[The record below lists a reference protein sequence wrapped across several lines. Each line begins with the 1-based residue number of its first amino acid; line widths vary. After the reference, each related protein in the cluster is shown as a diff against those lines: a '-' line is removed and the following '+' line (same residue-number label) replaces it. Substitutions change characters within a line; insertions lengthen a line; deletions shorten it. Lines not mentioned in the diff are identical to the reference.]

1 MLPQSQGKIFLA
13 DERGLQEHAGHRRY
27 YTFNADG
34 FYNEHKTPFGAL
46 YALHEDTLDAE
57 QSITLHVNAAT
68 EILLLPTVGA
78 ITWKDST
85 GRSGQVMAG
94 QSLYYTAQQ
103 EVVLV
108 ISNPYENALVNFLQW
123 WFKRSAAAEYNATQ
137 LTGFDLNLHKDQ
149 LIPMGRQCR
158 IGKFNGR
165 AEAVHSLAAPDQG
178 LFVFILEG
186 AFEVQYRLLNARD
199 GLALWGAK
207 EIELEALSNDAI
219 VIIAAVSLPAQYDE
233 RQV

>member
-13 DERGLQEHAGHRRY
+13 DERGRQEHAGHRRY

-68 EILLLPTVGA
+68 DILLLPTVGA

-85 GRSGQVMAG
+85 GQSGQVTAG
-94 QSLYYTAQQ
+94 QSLYYTSPR

-123 WFKRSAAAEYNATQ
+123 WFKCRAAADSSVKQ
-137 LTGFDLNLHKDQ
+137 LTDFDLNLHKDQ
-149 LIPMGRQCR
+149 LIPMGRQCW

-178 LFVFILEG
+178 LFVFVLEG

-199 GLALWGAK
+199 GLALWDIR
-207 EIELEALSNDAI
+207 EVELEALSNDAI
-219 VIIAAVSLPAQYDE
+219 VIIAAVPLQAQYDE

>member
-13 DERGLQEHAGHRRY
+13 DERGLQEHAGRRRY

-57 QSITLHVNAAT
+57 QSITLHVKAAT
-68 EILLLPTVGA
+68 GILLLPTVGA
-78 ITWKDST
+78 ITWKDNT
-85 GRSGQVMAG
+85 GQSGMVAAG

-103 EVVLV
+103 EIVLV

-123 WFKRSAAAEYNATQ
+123 WFKHTAAAEYSVLQ
-137 LTGFDLNLHKDQ
+137 LTDFDLKLHKDQ
-149 LIPMGRQCR
+149 LLPLGCQAW

-165 AEAVHSLAAPDQG
+165 AEAVHTLAPDHG
-178 LFVFILEG
+178 LFVFVLEG

-199 GLALWGAK
+199 GLALWDVS
-207 EIELEALSNDAI
+207 EVELEALSNDAI
-219 VIIAAVSLPAQYDE
+219 VIIAAVPLQA
-233 RQV
+233 

>member
-13 DERGLQEHAGHRRY
+13 DERGLQEQAGHRRY

-68 EILLLPTVGA
+68 DILLLPTVGA
-78 ITWKDST
+78 ITWKDNT
-85 GRSGQVMAG
+85 GQSGTVAAG
-94 QSLYYTAQQ
+94 QSLYYTAHHGA
-103 EVVLV
+103 VLV

-123 WFKRSAAAEYNATQ
+123 WFKRRAAAEYSAPQ
-137 LTGFDLNLHKDQ
+137 LTDFDLNLHKDQ
-149 LIPMGRQCR
+149 LCTLGRQAW

-165 AEAVHSLAAPDQG
+165 AEAVHTLDAPDHG
-178 LFVFILEG
+178 LFVFVLEG

-199 GLALWGAK
+199 GLALWDVREV
-207 EIELEALSNDAI
+207 EIEALSNDAI
-219 VIIAAVSLPAQYDE
+219 VIIAAVPLQAQYDE

>member
-13 DERGLQEHAGHRRY
+13 DDRGLQEQAGRRRY

-68 EILLLPTVGA
+68 DILLLPTVGA
-78 ITWKDST
+78 ITWKDNT
-85 GRSGQVMAG
+85 GQSGTVAAG
-94 QSLYYTAQQ
+94 QSLYYTAHHGA
-103 EVVLV
+103 VLV

-123 WFKRSAAAEYNATQ
+123 WFKRRAAAEYSAPQ
-137 LTGFDLNLHKDQ
+137 LTDFDLNLHKDQ
-149 LIPMGRQCR
+149 LCTLGRQAW

-165 AEAVHSLAAPDQG
+165 AEAVHTLDAPDHG
-178 LFVFILEG
+178 LFVFVLEG

-199 GLALWGAK
+199 GLALWDVREV
-207 EIELEALSNDAI
+207 EIEALSNDAI
-219 VIIAAVSLPAQYDE
+219 VIIAAVPLQAQYDE